1 MACWLVKTEPSA
13 YAFGDLVAEGKTAWT
28 GVKNP
33 QAQLQLRAMRKGDR
47 VAVYHTGGEKAVVG
61 TAVVAGAPRPDPT
74 DAAGKRVAVELRA
87 VKALAAPVTLL
98 ALRVERAFAGSPLLV
113 QGRLSV
119 VPLTAAQWKV
129 IEARGRRRGPATAA
143 GPGAA

>member
-13 YAFGDLVAEGKTAWT
+13 YAFGDLVADRSTAWT

-33 QAQLQLRAMRKGDR
+33 QAQLHLRAMRKGDR

-61 TAVVAGAPRPDPT
+61 TAVVAGAPSPDPT
-74 DAAGKRVAVELRA
+74 DRDGKRVAVQLA
-87 VKALAAPVTLL
+87 VGRPLAAPVALA
-98 ALRVERAFAGSPLLV
+98 ALRDEAAFAGSPLLL

-119 VPLTAAQWKV
+119 LPLTAAQWKRLEV
-129 IEARGRRRGPATAA
+129 LGRR
-143 GPGAA
+143 

>member
-13 YAFGDLVAEGKTAWT
+13 YAFGELLAEKKTLWT

-33 QAQLQLRAMRKGDR
+33 QAQLQLRAMKKGDR

-61 TAVVAGAPRPDPT
+61 IALVTGAPRPDPT
-74 DAAGKRVAVELRA
+74 DQAGKRVAVELAGER
-87 VKALAAPVTLL
+87 ALAAAVTL
-98 ALRVERAFAGSPLLV
+98 ATLRGEPAFAGSPLLT

-119 VPLTAAQWKV
+119 LPLTAAQWKRV
-129 IEARGRRRGPATAA
+129 ELLGRRVP
-143 GPGAA
+143 

>member
-1 MACWLVKTEPSA
+1 MAYWLVKTEPST
-13 YAFGDLVAEGKTAWT
+13 YSFGDLLAERRTAWT

-33 QAQLQLRAMRKGDR
+33 QAQLHLRAMRRGDG

-74 DAAGKRVAVELRA
+74 AREGKRVAGDLEPAQPLPSPVPLATLRDA
-87 VKALAAPVTLL
+87 
-98 ALRVERAFAGSPLLV
+98 RVFAGSPLLL

-119 VPLTAAQWKV
+119 VPERQPVEPIILATIEMVTAHLAKLKQ
-129 IEARGRRRGPATAA
+129 
-143 GPGAA
+143 

>member
-13 YAFGDLVAEGKTAWT
+13 YAFGDLVSEGKTDWT

-33 QAQLQLRAMRKGDR
+33 QAQLQLRAMKKGDR

-61 TAVVAGAPRPDPT
+61 IAVVEGGPRSDPT
-74 DAAGKRVAVELRA
+74 DKDGKRVAVELAPVRP
-87 VKALAAPVTLL
+87 LAAPVTL
-98 ALRVERAFAGSPLLV
+98 AVLRAQKGFAGSPLLV

-119 VPLTAAQWKV
+119 LPLSAAQWKLL
-129 IEARGRRRGPATAA
+129 EALGR
-143 GPGAA
+143 GPGAPAA

>member
-33 QAQLQLRAMRKGDR
+33 QAQLQLRAMKKGDQ
-47 VAVYHTGGEKAVVG
+47 VAVYHTGSEKAVVG
-61 TAVVAGAPRPDPT
+61 TARVTGAPRADPT
-74 DAAGKRVAVELRA
+74 DPAGKRVAVELAPVRP
-87 VKALAAPVTLL
+87 LAAPVTL
-98 ALRVERAFAGSPLLV
+98 ATLRAQRAFAGSPLLV

-119 VPLTAAQWKV
+119 LPLTAAQWKAL
-129 IEARGRRRGPATAA
+129 EALGRS
-143 GPGAA
+143 